1 MKYLLF
7 LPDFN
12 ETEYYRLIFKKC
24 SNIKFKT
31 TIQRKLSCSMQT
43 VGRID
48 RQMMKSAAS
57 HNFANAPKKAWI
69 SSKCTYL
76 PCVKVKPTKGR

>member
-1 MKYLLF
+1 VKYLL
-7 LPDFN
+7 LLDSN

-24 SNIKFKT
+24 SNIKFKNSHPKGAELFHADCWT
-31 TIQRKLSCSMQT
+31 
-43 VGRID
+43 D
-48 RQMMKSAAS
+48 RERDMIKSVTF

-69 SSKCTYL
+69 SSKGTYL